1 MKNTACLILF
11 IFAIFSLVSCAGQ
24 SELSAPTVKITE
36 PPKAEKPEP
45 LPIPE
50 TKPAP
55 APAEKPAPAPV
66 EKPAPAPAEKPAPAN
81 KIKSDTDKLTLFGE
95 AEYITIKPDNIRL
108 KARIDT
114 GATTSS
120 IHATEIKLFER
131 DGKKWVKFNL
141 TRSNGKKVPMKKPV
155 IRTIEVKRHGET
167 EQSRPVVKLDVAM
180 GKIKKTTQF
189 SLTDRSQF
197 KFPVLIGRSLLK
209 NIAIVDVNRSY
220 VLSPLNDGGNNEK

>member
-1 MKNTACLILF
+1 MKNTAFLLLITFALF
-11 IFAIFSLVSCAGQ
+11 FLVSCAGQ
-24 SELSAPTVKITE
+24 SQLPAPTVKIAE
-36 PPKAEKPEP
+36 PAKVEKPEP
-45 LPIPE
+45 TPE
-50 TKPAP
+50 IKPAP
-55 APAEKPAPAPV
+55 VPKPPPATPS
-66 EKPAPAPAEKPAPAN
+66 
-81 KIKSDTDKLTLFGE
+81 KIESGSEKLTIFGE

-120 IHATEIKLFER
+120 IHATDIKLFER

-141 TRSNGKKVPMKKPV
+141 IRSNGQKVPMKKRV
-155 IRTIEVKRHGET
+155 IRTIEVKRHGDT
-167 EQSRPVVKLDVAM
+167 QQSRPVVKLDVVM

-209 NIAIVDVNRSY
+209 NTAIVDVNRSY
-220 VLSPLNDGGNNEK
+220 VLSPLNEGTKHEK

>member
-1 MKNTACLILF
+1 MKNTAYLVLF
-11 IFAIFSLVSCAGQ
+11 IFAVFSLVSCAGQ
-24 SELSAPTVKITE
+24 SQLTPPAVKITK
-36 PPKAEKPEP
+36 PPKAEKPV
-45 LPIPE
+45 PE
-50 TKPAP
+50 TKPAQ
-55 APAEKPAPAPV
+55 APV
-66 EKPAPAPAEKPAPAN
+66 LKPAPAN
-81 KIKSDTDKLTLFGE
+81 KIKSDSEKLTIFGE

-120 IHATEIKLFER
+120 IHATEIKLLER

-141 TRSNGKKVPMKKPV
+141 TRSNGKKVAMEKPV

-167 EQSRPVVKLDVAM
+167 EQRRPVVKLNVIM
-180 GKIKKTTQF
+180 GKIKKNTQF

-220 VLSPLNDGGNNEK
+220 VLSPLNDGGNDAK

>member
-1 MKNTACLILF
+1 MQNKYHL
-11 IFAIFSLVSCAGQ
+11 SLN
-24 SELSAPTVKITE
+24 VKITE

-45 LPIPE
+45 LPLPVPE
-50 TKPAP
+50 TKPAL
-55 APAEKPAPAPV
+55 APAKKPAPAPV
-66 EKPAPAPAEKPAPAN
+66 S
-81 KIKSDTDKLTLFGE
+81 KIKSNSEKLTIFGE

-120 IHATEIKLFER
+120 IHSTEIRLLER

-141 TRSNGKKVPMKKPV
+141 TRSNGKKVPMEKPV
-155 IRTIEVKRHGET
+155 VRTIEVKRHGQT
-167 EQSRPVVKLDVAM
+167 KQSRPVVRLDVVM
-180 GKIKKTTQF
+180 GKIQKTTQF

-197 KFPVLIGRSLLK
+197 TFPVLIGRSLLK

-220 VLSPLNDGGNNEK
+220 ALSPLSEGGKNAQ

>member
-1 MKNTACLILF
+1 
-11 IFAIFSLVSCAGQ
+11 
-24 SELSAPTVKITE
+24 
-36 PPKAEKPEP
+36 
-45 LPIPE
+45 
-50 TKPAP
+50 
-55 APAEKPAPAPV
+55 V

>member
-1 MKNTACLILF
+1 MKNTLYLLLF
-11 IFAIFSLVSCAGQ
+11 IFAISCLVSCAGK
-24 SELSAPTVKITE
+24 SEVSAPGIKLSE
-36 PPKAEKPEP
+36 PPKAEKPAPAPESKP
-45 LPIPE
+45 VPEIKPVPE

-55 APAEKPAPAPV
+55 PPIQ
-66 EKPAPAPAEKPAPAN
+66 KPAPAPAPAS
-81 KIKSDTDKLTLFGE
+81 KIKSGGEKLTIFGE

-120 IHATEIKLFER
+120 IHATQIKLYER

-141 TRSNGKKVPMKKPV
+141 VRSNGQKVPMKKRV
-155 IRTIEVKRHGET
+155 IRTIEVKRHGESQ
-167 EQSRPVVKLDVAM
+167 QSRSVIKLDVVM
-180 GKIKKTTQF
+180 GKIQKTTQF

-209 NIAIVDVNRSY
+209 NTAIVDVNRSY
-220 VLSPLNDGGNNEK
+220 ALSPLSGGDKHEK

>member
-1 MKNTACLILF
+1 MKNTASILLLIST
-11 IFAIFSLVSCAGQ
+11 IFCLVSCAGQ
-24 SELSAPTVKITE
+24 SEMTTPTVKITE
-36 PPKAEKPEP
+36 PAKTEQTKPLPKPDYEAKPIPVLKPEP
-45 LPIPE
+45 VQ
-50 TKPAP
+50 KPAP
-55 APAEKPAPAPV
+55 APKPV
-66 EKPAPAPAEKPAPAN
+66 LTT
-81 KIKSDTDKLTLFGE
+81 KIKSGGEKLTIFGE

-120 IHATEIKLFER
+120 IHATQVKRYER

-141 TRSNGKKVPMKKPV
+141 VRNNGQKIAMNKRV
-155 IRTIEVKRHGET
+155 IRTIEVKRHGADQ
-167 EQSRPVVKLDVAM
+167 QSRPVVNLDIAM

-209 NIAIVDVNRSY
+209 GTAIVDVNRSY
-220 VLSPLNDGGNNEK
+220 VLSPLSKGDDNAK

>member
-1 MKNTACLILF
+1 MKNTACLILL
-11 IFAIFSLVSCAGQ
+11 IFAVFSLVSCAGQ
-24 SELSAPTVKITE
+24 SKLSAPTVKVTE
-36 PPKAEKPEP
+36 PPKAEKPAPQPEP
-45 LPIPE
+45 Q
-50 TKPAP
+50 TKTAP
-55 APAEKPAPAPV
+55 TATTQ
-66 EKPAPAPAEKPAPAN
+66 
-81 KIKSDTDKLTLFGE
+81 IKSGSEKLTIFGE

-120 IHATEIKLFER
+120 IHATEIKFLER

-141 TRSNGKKVPMKKPV
+141 TRSNGKKVAMEKPV

-167 EQSRPVVKLDVAM
+167 EQSRPVVRLDIVK

-209 NIAIVDVNRSY
+209 NTAVVDVNRSY
-220 VLSPLNDGGNNEK
+220 VLSPLSDGGNNAK